1 MRLTIYEKEGR
12 PCFLYLL
19 DTNLWKNWKRTCSDS
34 TSRVRDWRFP
44 GLSNSLAFSGSS
56 SSARME
62 MKRLASS
69 FNLWISAS
77 TSYNFH
83 DSSWHGS
90 RLSKVQKSSPN
101 KKKCIQILTQT
112 LQTQTLALQRWQFCY
127 QKNSAQKN
135 SWGQLFLTVIVK
147 KFQIYM
153 AKSQMFYAY
162 NFDDFFLKCMDIYRM
177 DF

>member
-83 DSSWHGS
+83 DSSWHES
-90 RLSKVQKSSPN
+90 RLSKVQKSNPN
-101 KKKCIQILTQT
+101 KKKCIQILIQT
-112 LQTQTLALQRWQFCY
+112 LQTQTLALQ
-127 QKNSAQKN
+127 NSLDMTALTLKRLCM
-135 SWGQLFLTVIVK
+135 LFLFK
-147 KFQIYM
+147 KFWKESTFLPE
-153 AKSQMFYAY
+153 KSRWTPKSKM
-162 NFDDFFLKCMDIYRM
+162 
-177 DF
+177 